1 MDGFTANMDG
11 FTARQKRRL
20 MDQVAKG
27 GTSPRCPRCQGPCA
41 VIRTGPRSDVA
52 YVRDRV
58 LVRCSR
64 CMRSCA
70 IEGRELGG

>member
-1 MDGFTANMDG
+1 MDAFTD
-11 FTARQKRRL
+11 RQKRQL
-20 MDQVAKG
+20 MEQLAG
-27 GTSPRCPRCQGPCA
+27 GATSPRCPGCQGPCA

-64 CMRSCA
+64 CLRNCA
-70 IEGRELGG
+70 IEVRELGG